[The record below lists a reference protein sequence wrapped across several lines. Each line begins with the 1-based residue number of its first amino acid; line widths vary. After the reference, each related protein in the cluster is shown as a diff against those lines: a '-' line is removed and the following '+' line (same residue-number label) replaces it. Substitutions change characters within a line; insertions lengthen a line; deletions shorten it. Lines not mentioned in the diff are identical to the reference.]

1 MKKISYIVTDRR
13 TKNAVIRKICKENS
27 IDNSDFAIYCN
38 ENYNYIE
45 YDNDISITLLST
57 TYKGIKYTFEY
68 FSGCFNAYMVA
79 NVIKYTYKTNEYNH
93 YILIDSQGNEVYKIA
108 GYQINN
114 NPMTLLKSYL
124 CDFKDKLNN
133 Y

>member
-1 MKKISYIVTDRR
+1 MKKISYIVTDKRI
-13 TKNAVIRKICKENS
+13 KNAVIRKICKENN
-27 IDNSDFAIYCN
+27 IDNSNFAIYCN
-38 ENYNYIE
+38 ENFDYIE
-45 YDNDISITLLST
+45 YDNDIRITLLST
-57 TYKGIKYTFEY
+57 TYKGNKYSFEY
-68 FSGCFNAYMVA
+68 FSGCFNAYMVGSS
-79 NVIKYTYKTNEYNH
+79 NDYTYKINEYNH
-93 YILIDSQGNEVYKIA
+93 YILIDDQGNEVYTSA

>member
-13 TKNAVIRKICKENS
+13 TKNAVIRKICKEKS

-38 ENYNYIE
+38 ENFDYME
-45 YDNDISITLLST
+45 YDNEISITLLST

-79 NVIKYTYKTNEYNH
+79 NVIDYTYKTNEYDH
-93 YILIDSQGNEVYKIA
+93 YIMVDNQGNEVYKVA
-108 GYQINN
+108 GWQINYN
-114 NPMTLLKSYL
+114 ETNLYNKFLKSL
-124 CDFKDKLNN
+124 
-133 Y
+133 

>member
-13 TKNAVIRKICKENS
+13 TKNAVIRKICKENN

-38 ENYNYIE
+38 ENFNYME
-45 YDNDISITLLST
+45 YDNDISINLLST

-79 NVIKYTYKTNEYNH
+79 NVIDYTYKTNEYDH
-93 YILIDSQGNEVYKIA
+93 YIMVDNQGNEVYKVA
-108 GYQINN
+108 GWQINYN
-114 NPMTLLKSYL
+114 ETNLYNKFLKSL
-124 CDFKDKLNN
+124 
-133 Y
+133 

>member
-1 MKKISYIVTDRR
+1 MEKISFIVTDRR
-13 TKNAVIRKICKENS
+13 TKNAVIRKICKENK

-38 ENYNYIE
+38 ENFNYME

-79 NVIKYTYKTNEYNH
+79 NVV
-93 YILIDSQGNEVYKIA
+93 D
-108 GYQINN
+108 
-114 NPMTLLKSYL
+114 
-124 CDFKDKLNN
+124 
-133 Y
+133 

>member
-27 IDNSDFAIYCN
+27 IDNSNFAIYCN
-38 ENYNYIE
+38 ENFDYMEYNNE
-45 YDNDISITLLST
+45 ISITLLST

-79 NVIKYTYKTNEYNH
+79 NVIDYTYKTNEYDH
-93 YILIDSQGNEVYKIA
+93 YIIVDNQGNEVYKMA
-108 GYQINN
+108 GWQINYN
-114 NPMTLLKSYL
+114 EMNLYNKFLKSL
-124 CDFKDKLNN
+124 
-133 Y
+133 

>member
-38 ENYNYIE
+38 ENFDYME
-45 YDNDISITLLST
+45 YDNEIRITLLST
-57 TYKGIKYTFEY
+57 TYKGIEYTFEY
-68 FSGCFNAYMVA
+68 FSGCFNAYMVGSS
-79 NVIKYTYKTNEYNH
+79 NDYTYKINGYNN
-93 YILIDSQGNEVYKIA
+93 YILIDNQGNEVHTSA
-108 GYQINN
+108 GYRINN

-124 CDFKDKLNN
+124 CDFKDKLN